1 MTANRWAA
9 LIADLELELTAISRL
24 ASESER
30 ILRRAPEESD
40 EVYVR
45 AAASLL
51 QDFYSGTE
59 KLMQRIAEEI
69 DGALPAGPRWH
80 AQLLARMTASIEGVR
95 PAVFSA
101 GLAES
106 LHEYLRF
113 RHLAR
118 AIYGYSLKWESCRK
132 LLQQMPHLVETLS
145 CETRAFED
153 ALRSFPS
160 QAL

>member
-95 PAVFSA
+95 PAVL
-101 GLAES
+101 GPDLAES
-106 LHEYLRF
+106 LDEYLRF
-113 RHLAR
+113 RHVVR
-118 AIYGYSLKWESCRK
+118 AIYGYSLKWERCRE
-132 LLQQMPHLVETLS
+132 LLREMPGLVLAL
-145 CETRAFED
+145 TREMRSFED
-153 ALRSFPS
+153 ALRSLP
-160 QAL
+160 A